1 MTATYLVG
9 YHGRRMTL
17 TELKQWDRFRLVD
30 PEMQRRLIALM
41 DAGRAAG
48 HDIGVGGG
56 FRYSAEQTALFK
68 DRHDRAITGCCF
80 YAGTYWRKKPGVAHA
95 APPGRSF
102 HETTTPGGS
111 CLAVD
116 MVGWQDGWMGRN
128 LARFGLREFSTVNK
142 EPWHVQCVEVP
153 NSRSQYRPV
162 QHALK
167 PFPLPGIGN
176 PYGTWPTV
184 TKPTIT
190 TGAKGDAVS
199 YLQRVLAEKAGQHVA
214 LDGMFGPGTA
224 TAVRNVQ
231 AWCRLTVDGV
241 VGPKTWAEIDQLAVG

>member
-1 MTATYLVG
+1 MVTYPVG
-9 YHGRRMTL
+9 YNGRRMTL
-17 TELKQWDRFRLVD
+17 AELKTWDRFRFVD

-48 HDIGVGGG
+48 HDLGIGGG
-56 FRYSAEQTALFK
+56 FRYRNEQEALFK
-68 DRHDRAITGCCF
+68 QRHVRAVSGCCF
-80 YAGTYWRKKPGVAHA
+80 YGGTFWKKKDGVAHA

-102 HETTTPGGS
+102 HEATTPAGS

-128 LARFGLREFSTVNK
+128 LARFGLREFSTVNR
-142 EPWHVQCVEVP
+142 EPWHVQPVEVP

-167 PFPLPGIGN
+167 PFPLPGVGT
-176 PYGTWPTV
+176 PYGVWPTV
-184 TKPTIT
+184 TKPTVKA
-190 TGAKGDAVS
+190 GAKGDVVV
-199 YLQRVLAEKAGQHVA
+199 YLQRVLAEKAGQHVST
-214 LDGMFGPGTA
+214 DGIFGPGTE
-224 TAVRNVQ
+224 TGVRNLQ

-241 VGPKTWAEIDQLAVG
+241 VGAKTWAVVDQLAVG